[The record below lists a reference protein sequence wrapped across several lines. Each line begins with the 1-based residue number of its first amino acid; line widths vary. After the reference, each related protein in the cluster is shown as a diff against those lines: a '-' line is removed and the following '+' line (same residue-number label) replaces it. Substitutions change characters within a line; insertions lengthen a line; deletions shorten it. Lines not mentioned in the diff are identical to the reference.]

1 MYEFQVT
8 ILKEGKVVDKKR
20 IVYGIRTV
28 ELNQENVNFRISVNG
43 HPIYCKGANY
53 VPPDMM
59 YPRLINPEFTPK
71 NTIEKLFNDTVESNF
86 NMIRLWGGGQYES
99 D

>member
-1 MYEFQVT
+1 M
-8 ILKEGKVVDKKR
+8 LKDDHLIDKKKV
-20 IVYGIRTV
+20 VYGIRTV
-28 ELNQENVNFRISVNG
+28 EFDQSGTNFKLSVNG

-59 YPRLINPEFTPK
+59 YPRLINSDFHPK
-71 NTIEKLFNDTVESNF
+71 NTIENLITDAAESNF